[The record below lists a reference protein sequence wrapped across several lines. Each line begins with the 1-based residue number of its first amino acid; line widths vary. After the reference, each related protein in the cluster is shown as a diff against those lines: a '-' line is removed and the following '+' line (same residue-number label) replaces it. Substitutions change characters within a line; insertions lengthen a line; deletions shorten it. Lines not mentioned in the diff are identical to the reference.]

1 MHFLNR
7 FRRAY
12 RGSDERNDNHEVS
25 LPRMTRGL
33 RLTVV
38 GCRPVRL
45 EPNMGVT
52 PPKNKRVTCGMWR
65 PLGWGC
71 LLSRLLLY
79 KQLYT

>member
-38 GCRPVRL
+38 GMQTREIGTKHGRD
-45 EPNMGVT
+45 T
-52 PPKNKRVTCGMWR
+52 PQK
-65 PLGWGC
+65 
-71 LLSRLLLY
+71 
-79 KQLYT
+79 